1 MTVNRVNKRYYW
13 LRLQNDFFN
22 QKEIKKLRTIAG
34 GDTYTIIY
42 LKMALL
48 SLTNGG
54 KLYYDNIENDFA
66 GEIALELNEDI
77 ENVKIT
83 INYLQSVGLLE
94 YIETDEMLLTD
105 VPTMIGSETASTRRS
120 RKSRSQ
126 KALQCNTNATI
137 CNGEI
142 EIEKEIDIDKEIEV
156 KKEAESQ
163 KVNYQLIADLYN
175 DTCVSF
181 PRIKT
186 LSESRKKAI
195 KARFK
200 IYTLDD
206 FKRLFEKAEASS
218 FLKGANDRNWTANF
232 DWLIKDNS
240 MAKVLDGNYDDR
252 QPKNKPTKFN
262 NFSQRDYD
270 MDAMERMLNNNQNPP
285 PTAGTDESIRQR
297 AEALRKEFKK

>member
-1 MTVNRVNKRYYW
+1 MITVSQVNKRYYW

-48 SLTNGG
+48 SITNGG

-66 GEIALELNEDI
+66 AEIALELNEDV
-77 ENVKIT
+77 ENVRIT

-126 KALQCNTNATI
+126 KALQCNTVATI

-142 EIEKEIDIDKEIEV
+142 EKEKELELEKEEEV
-156 KKEAESQ
+156 NSSKE
-163 KVNYQLIADLYN
+163 KYQLIADMYN

-181 PRIKT
+181 PPVKI
-186 LSESRKKAI
+186 LSHKRKSTITRQLK
-195 KARFK
+195 R
-200 IYTLDD
+200 YTVDD
-206 FKRLFEKAEASS
+206 FKILFKKAEASS

-232 DWLIKDNS
+232 DWLIEDCN
-240 MAKVLDGNYDDR
+240 MVKVLEGCYDNR
-252 QPKNKPTKFN
+252 PPKNKTTKFS
-262 NFSQRDYD
+262 NFTQRDYD
-270 MDAMERMLNNNQNPP
+270 MDAMERMLNNSQNPP

-297 AEALRKEFKK
+297 AEALRKEFNK